1 MLNQAWLSPP
11 IDKGFE
17 TFIRSCLDVEDS
29 HSGYSP
35 NYAAMVFAIGL
46 NTCWI
51 RLCFAEII
59 SQMSDGRECRQFL
72 CLGISAKSAESW
84 CLKEVARIQQ
94 AVPDGLGFVLHW
106 RLWVTAWWLGCLGRW
121 WEHWA
126 ALWGPRL
133 TPDTW
138 QTARLSQYQQS
149 LIPLKLNPNPSLL
162 S

>member
-94 AVPDGLGFVLHW
+94 ALPGFCFAL
-106 RLWVTAWWLGCLGRW
+106 
-121 WEHWA
+121 A
-126 ALWGPRL
+126 ALSDSLMARVSGPMMGALSSLVRAQADPRHL
-133 TPDTW
+133 TDS
-138 QTARLSQYQQS
+138 QQLSQYQQS